1 MNRDDPIAQLRAL
14 DPADE
19 KEIETI
25 VAALAGGGC
34 RERIVS
40 QPAPLAPRGRLRRR
54 PRLALLAVAAAI
66 AALVVTALANPFSRG
81 GGISSA
87 EAKAQVARALDIQGA
102 WHVARVMQSANVK
115 GSAPPRFKPGY
126 AEDVWHAPDGRLLIR
141 GRDGSGATDT
151 TLYAKGERRE
161 YNSTRNTL
169 RIHRFVLAADMR
181 DDERRFLPATAA
193 DLYRAAYRLGKVRLA
208 GIETLNGRRV
218 YRLAFAWRGASYTLI
233 FDAERRVPIS
243 SESRSREHD
252 NRAFVVRVRYTAYQR
267 LTTGAELDRALAL
280 PHIPRTARIVQERA
294 IVIPAPVQGAPAAV
308 AARALAALP
317 AFPPSVAVEHATYTI
332 VHRLANGTVLAVVGA
347 PSSDSRTG
355 HCFAIVEIAHRGGEA
370 IGAGTVCAGG
380 GMSGQTRSG
389 TTMFLGSATKA
400 RKVELR
406 FAGGRTIRAQLRDG
420 FYFATFPIALSRGPF
435 SVVSTRRDGSVTA
448 RPWPQFP
455 VEFTSALAG

>member
-1 MNRDDPIAQLRAL
+1 MNREDAIAQLRAL
-14 DPADE
+14 DPADA
-19 KEIETI
+19 KDVDLLVATLAGDLDCI
-25 VAALAGGGC
+25 VAQAP
-34 RERIVS
+34 
-40 QPAPLAPRGRLRRR
+40 PAPARRR
-54 PRLALLAVAAAI
+54 NRRALPVVLALTAAA
-66 AALVVTALANPFSRG
+66 AGAVLVANPFSPG
-81 GGISSA
+81 GAISA
-87 EAKAQVARALDIQGA
+87 AQAKAQVARALDIQGA

-115 GSAPPRFKPGY
+115 GSALPRFKPGY

-161 YNSTRNTL
+161 YNSSRNTL
-169 RIHRFVLAADMR
+169 RIHRFVLATDMR

-218 YRLAFAWRGASYTLI
+218 YRLAFDWRGASYTLI
-233 FDAERRVPIS
+233 FDAQRRVPIS

-267 LTTGAELDRALAL
+267 LTAGAKLDRALVL
-280 PHIPRTARIVQERA
+280 PPIPSTARIVQERA
-294 IVIPAPVQGAPAAV
+294 IVIPVPVQGASAVV

-317 AFPPSVAVEHATYTI
+317 AFPPSVAVERATYTI
-332 VHRLANGTVLAVVGA
+332 VRRLANGTVLAVVGA

-355 HCFAIVEIAHRGGEA
+355 HCFAVVEIAHRGGEA

-380 GMSGQTRSG
+380 GMSGQTWDG
-389 TTMFLGSATKA
+389 ATMFLGSATKA

-406 FAGGRTIRAQLRDG
+406 FEGGKTIRAQLRDG
-420 FYFATFPIALSRGPF
+420 FYFATFPLALSRGPF
-435 SVVSTRRDGSVTA
+435 SVVSTNRDGSVTA
-448 RPWPQFP
+448 RQWPQFP